1 MTLNKYQKLRII
13 STTVMV
19 LTGASGGYLLYED
32 ISREQQKEIYYP
44 LRQEVTELWSSLDAT
59 KDTLRWKG
67 CYIQEVVYSKDLRK
81 KHDAQ
86 SIVNLLCERDAI
98 EERKDSLEQ
107 KIAVIKAS
115 DAYSKEGTSKELYSF
130 GGALLS
136 AISLFTAFLKGII
149 YYVNKDD

>member
-1 MTLNKYQKLRII
+1 MEFSGCNKGYTSLERVFI
-13 STTVMV
+13 S
-19 LTGASGGYLLYED
+19 
-32 ISREQQKEIYYP
+32 KK
-44 LRQEVTELWSSLDAT
+44 WS
-59 KDTLRWKG
+59 
-67 CYIQEVVYSKDLRK
+67 IQRPEK